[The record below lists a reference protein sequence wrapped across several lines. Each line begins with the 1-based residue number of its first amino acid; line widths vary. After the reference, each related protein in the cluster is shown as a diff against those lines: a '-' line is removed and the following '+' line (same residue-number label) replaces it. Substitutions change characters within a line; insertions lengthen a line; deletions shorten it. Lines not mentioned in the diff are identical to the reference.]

1 MEDAM
6 AKKVTIQ
13 QIAETLGLSSATVSR
28 ALNGHPLISA
38 DTKRVVSE
46 AAERLGYL
54 PRSALV
60 RPISTLAKKPIA
72 WITPLVNFQFE
83 DPIILEAIGGM
94 VSRSI
99 EVGRHFLHIPTDA
112 GYELETYRELIA
124 SGSIGGFILAN
135 RLAAGD
141 WRLDFL
147 LEQKVPFV
155 AYGASPA
162 AQAYPWVEV
171 ALADAYEVGT
181 SHLLD
186 LGHTRIAMLNSM
198 PGFMASME
206 RERGY
211 RRAMA
216 DRGIN
221 VSENLMVAGPK
232 NEEFGYRSMRQLL
245 EGTPR
250 PTAVFC
256 SSVLSAKGALFA
268 IEEQKLEI
276 GRDISV
282 IAFDDNIA
290 GTFYSTPL
298 TTVFSPVRPLGRR
311 IVDMLE
317 LAINGEDYA
326 RLHHTQY
333 AELVVR
339 GSTAPAPNLAEIR
352 QVAG

>member
-1 MEDAM
+1 M

-28 ALNGHPLISA
+28 ALNDHPLIST
-38 DTKRVVSE
+38 DTKRSVNE
-46 AAERLGYL
+46 TADRLGYL
-54 PRSALV
+54 ARATAPRQTGV
-60 RPISTLAKKPIA
+60 MGKKPIA

-83 DPIILEAIGGM
+83 DPIILESIGGM

-99 EVGRHFLHIPTDA
+99 EAGRHFMHIPTDA

-124 SGSIGGFILAN
+124 SGTIGGFILAN

-141 WRLDFL
+141 WRLDYL

-162 AQAYPWVEV
+162 AQPYPWVEV
-171 ALADAYEVGT
+171 AYAEAYAAGT
-181 SHLLD
+181 RHLLE
-186 LGHTRIAMLNSM
+186 LGHTRIAILNSL
-198 PGFMASME
+198 PGFVASME
-206 RERGY
+206 RERGF
-211 RRAMA
+211 RQELARH
-216 DRGIN
+216 GIT
-221 VSENLMVAGPK
+221 VSENWVVSGPK

-256 SSVLSAKGALFA
+256 SSAMTAKGALIA
-268 IEEQKLEI
+268 IAEEGLQV
-276 GRDISV
+276 GRDVSV
-282 IAFDDNIA
+282 VAFDDNIA
-290 GTFYSTPL
+290 GTFYSMPL
-298 TTVFSPVRPLGRR
+298 TTMFSPVRPLGRR

-317 LAINGEDYA
+317 LAMAGEDYA
-326 RLHHTQY
+326 KLNYTQH

-339 GSTAPAPNLAEIR
+339 GSTGPVLDQDDPRRA
-352 QVAG
+352 AG